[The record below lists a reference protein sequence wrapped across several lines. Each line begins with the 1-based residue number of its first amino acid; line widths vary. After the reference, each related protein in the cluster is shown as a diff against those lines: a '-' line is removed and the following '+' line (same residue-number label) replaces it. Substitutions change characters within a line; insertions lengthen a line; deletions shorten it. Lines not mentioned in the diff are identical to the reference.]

1 MFPRKIS
8 FSLSPLPTYC
18 SWFLQSSPPWSSPC
32 LPLQTYV
39 PCSGTRSSQTT
50 SSNVMTVSFACND
63 PRLGSKLLS
72 SSQSCSNV
80 ISLGWGTREVTC
92 CFYVSCSQLTRDC
105 ESLKDK
111 NYLSFISVFSV
122 SSWGTEH
129 TPWDKRISAFLSILT
144 SLAEP
149 WVWRLRWNHYLPL
162 WWCIIPSIRLR
173 PQQQDWKDFMTISPE
188 RLRLFCVH

>member
-1 MFPRKIS
+1 MVPIKSILHFTLGICLCVVIFPRKIS
-8 FSLSPLPTYC
+8 FSISPLPTYC

-39 PCSGTRSSQTT
+39 LCSGTRSPQTT
-50 SSNVMTVSFACND
+50 SSNVMTVSFACNY

-80 ISLGWGTREVTC
+80 ITREVTRC
-92 CFYVSCSQLTRDC
+92 CYVSCSQLTRDC

-149 WVWRLRWNHYLPL
+149 
-162 WWCIIPSIRLR
+162 
-173 PQQQDWKDFMTISPE
+173 
-188 RLRLFCVH
+188 